1 MNETRKRIR
10 RLCAVIGGICLLF
23 FAARVYAAD
32 GVIEVQ
38 LEDLKSQYSDRE
50 GVTLALYQVGEVST
64 YGEPSIDE
72 LYGIASFPHSA
83 EETQRAAEQIASRL
97 KENPLVRQ
105 NTDAGGNLVF
115 SSLENGVYLIRAEAS
130 EKYGKI
136 SPILAFL
143 PYYEVVDGEKKGPL
157 YTLTV
162 QPKASKPDVPKPP
175 AESES
180 ESESQTE
187 NESESE
193 TESKPSGGSGG
204 SGGTGGF
211 GGSGGS
217 GVKTGD
223 DTDIAVYLMLFAAA
237 GVIMAALLLSRKGKG
252 ASE

>member
-10 RLCAVIGGICLLF
+10 RLCVVIGGICLLF
-23 FAARVYAAD
+23 FTTRVYAVN
-32 GVIEVQ
+32 GVIEIQ

-72 LYGIASFPHSA
+72 LYGIAGFPHSA
-83 EETQRAAEQIASRL
+83 EETQRAAEQITAKL
-97 KENPLVRQ
+97 KGSPLAQ
-105 NTDAGGNLVF
+105 KNTDAKGNLIF
-115 SSLENGVYLIRAEAS
+115 SSLENGVYLIRAESS

-162 QPKASKPDVPKPP
+162 QPKASKPDVPEPP
-175 AESES
+175 TESES
-180 ESESQTE
+180 ESESE
-187 NESESE
+187 PESESESE
-193 TESKPSGGSGG
+193 TEAKPSGGSGG
-204 SGGTGGF
+204 SGGSGSS

-223 DTDIAVYLMLFAAA
+223 ETNIAVYLMLFAAA
-237 GVIMAALLLSRKGKG
+237 GVIMAALLMSRKGKG